1 MTAFPDPTMIRIVQR
16 LLQYRHLLVTLTQRE
31 LSARYRGSVLGFF
44 WSLVNPI
51 MLLAVYSFVFNTIF
65 QPRDPSVSDYG
76 PYALFLATGVIP
88 WIWIQTAWLEG
99 TMALLANAGLIR
111 KATFP
116 AEILP
121 MVSVVAN
128 LVQFILALPI
138 LALAFIVTD
147 LVSDT
152 VVSLNWTIVFFP
164 LITLLLI
171 PMIGGLT
178 LAFSALNVHFKDIRD
193 ILQNLLTLL
202 FFMTPILYNLGTL
215 KGYPLLHFAVA
226 RNPFTPFMVA
236 YQESVFYG
244 RPPGLHLWLEMSIV
258 SLVIWCIG
266 AWIFDRLS
274 ETLVEAV

>member
-1 MTAFPDPTMIRIVQR
+1 MIRTVQR
-16 LLQYRHLLVTLTQRE
+16 LFKYRHLLVTLTQRE

-51 MLLAVYSFVFNTIF
+51 MLLGVYSFVFSTIF
-65 QPRDPSVSDYG
+65 QPRDPSVLNFG

-99 TMALLANAGLIR
+99 TMGLLANAGLIR

-116 AEILP
+116 AEVLP
-121 MVSVVAN
+121 IVSVLAN
-128 LVQFILALPI
+128 LVQFALALPV
-138 LALAFIVTD
+138 LAMAFLVTGWLD
-147 LVSDT
+147 EETVISMGWT
-152 VVSLNWTIVFFP
+152 VVFVP

-171 PMIGGLT
+171 PLVSGLT
-178 LAFSALNVHFKDIRD
+178 LAFAALNVHFKDVRD

-202 FFMTPILYNLGTL
+202 FFMTPILYNLSTL
-215 KGYPLLHFAVA
+215 VEYRALHFVVS

-244 RPPGLHLWLEMSIV
+244 RVPAGHLWVEMVLV
-258 SLVIWCIG
+258 SLVLWALG